1 MRTRVYF
8 ALKRSDLPLSI
19 PAHAIFVT
27 EQTAELKQQK
37 TTAEQDRRLQMLSG
51 ISMFAKLSDDERD
64 ALAGALR
71 YAPFA
76 AGETMT
82 KQGAKAHWLYIIAT
96 GGASVRVAIDGEGQQ
111 EVARLKAGDFF
122 GERSLLT
129 GDPRSATVVAMTRVE
144 CWRLD
149 RAAFQELLT
158 RRPEIADEVAEVL
171 AARATDL
178 ERARENLGAEAAMR
192 RAAETKTDLVDK
204 IRRFFRVDA
213 ESEPPPPSKGA

>member
-1 MRTRVYF
+1 
-8 ALKRSDLPLSI
+8 
-19 PAHAIFVT
+19 
-27 EQTAELKQQK
+27 
-37 TTAEQDRRLQMLSG
+37 MLSG